1 MKVLIVGCGR
11 LGADLA
17 YRMYKRGHDVSV
29 IDLLPTAFT
38 ILPPDFEGR
47 LNEGDAMNQ
56 EILHRAGIEEAD
68 AVAVMTN
75 SDMLNSVIG
84 HLARTT
90 FNVPNVIVRNY
101 DPLNKPII
109 EAFDLQHVSATIW
122 GAQRVEELIC
132 HTEVR
137 ALLSAGNG
145 EVEIYEFTVPEE
157 WQGRPL
163 SDLINP
169 ANARAV
175 SLTRAGTAELPGDGL
190 TFEEGDVLLISAT
203 FEGAEEVR
211 NRLGLKTR
219 EG

>member
-17 YRMYKRGHDVSV
+17 YRMYRRGHDVSV
-29 IDLLPTAFT
+29 IDLSPAAFT
-38 ILPPDFEGR
+38 LLPSDFQGR
-47 LNEGDAMNQ
+47 LNEGDVMNQ
-56 EILHRAGIEEAD
+56 EILHRAGIEDAD

-75 SDMLNSVIG
+75 SDTLNAVIG

-101 DPLNKPII
+101 DPLSKPLI

-132 HTEVR
+132 HAEVR
-137 ALLSAGNG
+137 TLLSAGNG
-145 EVEIYEFTVPEE
+145 EIEIYEFTIPEE
-157 WQGRPL
+157 WQGRAL
-163 SDLINP
+163 KDLINP

-175 SLTRAGTAELPGDGL
+175 SLTRVGKAELPGDDMV
-190 TFEEGDVLLISAT
+190 FEEGDVLLISAT

-211 NRLGLKTR
+211 NRLSLEAR